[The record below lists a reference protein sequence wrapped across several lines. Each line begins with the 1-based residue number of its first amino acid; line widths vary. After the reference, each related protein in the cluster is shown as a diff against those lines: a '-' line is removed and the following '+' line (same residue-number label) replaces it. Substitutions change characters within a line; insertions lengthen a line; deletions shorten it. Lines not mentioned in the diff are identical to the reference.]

1 MAVKRDTKYV
11 LSDYL
16 VASARLGE
24 KPAWERLYR
33 LWHRRFV
40 AHAWRLCGDTAA
52 AQDHVQDAW
61 TEIYRSLGKLANDR
75 AFAAWAYRIVTRK
88 VMYGQRQ
95 AARETVLSADML
107 EHAASDDGA
116 AKHAAQ
122 LRLTLAQAMAHLP
135 PKQRAAIA
143 LFYGEGMHIVEI
155 AVATDVPV
163 GTVKTRLMHARQK
176 LKDILEGE

>member
-1 MAVKRDTKYV
+1 LAVKRDTKYV

-24 KPAWERLYR
+24 RQAWNRIYR
-33 LWHRRFV
+33 LWHKQFV
-40 AHAWRLCGDTAA
+40 AHAWRLCGDANI

-61 TEIYRSLGKLANDR
+61 AEIYRSLGKLSNDS

-88 VMYGQRQ
+88 VIRGQKQ
-95 AARETVLSADML
+95 TARETALPAEML
-107 EHAASDDGA
+107 EQTASDDGA
-116 AKHAAQ
+116 AKDETQ
-122 LRLTLAQAMAHLP
+122 TRLMLTQAMAQLP
-135 PKQRAAIA
+135 PEQRAAIA
-143 LFYGEGMHIVEI
+143 LFYGQGMRIAEI
-155 AVATDVPV
+155 AVATDAPV